1 MLLAAF
7 APALW
12 RLLNPGP
19 PPALPAGSLAAPW
32 EITRTAPATV
42 LAFGLHLPGT
52 RLADA
57 RARWG
62 EELQLALV
70 ESSGRGLALEAY
82 VERWHGGGLTGRLV
96 LAAEASARDRE
107 AWRDRSPRR
116 EVLEG
121 GARRWALSVDDL
133 PAALAAPVVGLSFL
147 PGSRVDGTMLQQRL
161 GVAPERLPQPPLEHW
176 LYADRGL
183 AVALDPSRGRAVLQ
197 VTAPADF
204 EARLAAPLRQALSA
218 AAASSPATGPT
229 R

>member
-1 MLLAAF
+1 MLVAAF

-12 RLLNPGP
+12 RVLDASP
-19 PPALPAGSLAAPW
+19 PPAVPAGGLAAPW
-32 EITRTAPATV
+32 EITRPAPSTV
-42 LAFGLHLPGT
+42 QAFGLRMPGT

-62 EELQLALV
+62 DELQLALV

-82 VERWHGGGLTGRLV
+82 VERWSGGGLTGRLV

-107 AWRDRSPRR
+107 AWRERSPRR

-121 GARRWALSVDDL
+121 GARRWALAADHL
-133 PAALAAPVVGLSFL
+133 PAALASPVVGLSFL
-147 PGSRVDGTMLQQRL
+147 PGSRVDAAVLQQRL
-161 GVAPERLPQPPLEHW
+161 GTAPERLLQPPLEHW

-183 AVALDPSRGRAVLQ
+183 AVALDASRGRAVLQ

-204 EARLAAPLRQALSA
+204 EARLVAPLRQALSA
-218 AAASSPATGPT
+218 TAASSPAAGPT